1 MSIVLQGSTSGSI
14 TLQEPAVA
22 GTNTISLP
30 ASTGTVALTSE
41 LQQIGVGQTWQAV
54 TRVLGTTYT
63 NSTGKPIMIAVN
75 ITQVSVGTATLTI
88 GGVQVFSFS
97 PANIGESAVY
107 SAIIPNGATYV
118 LGGTATITS
127 VAELR

>member
-22 GTNTISLP
+22 GTNTLTLP
-30 ASTGTVALTSE
+30 AATGTVAITTDFKE
-41 LQQIGVGQTWQAV
+41 IGVGQTWQTV

-63 NSTGKPIMIAVN
+63 NSTDKPIMIAVT
-75 ITQVSVGTATLTI
+75 ITQVSGGNATFTV
-88 GGVQVFSFS
+88 GGVQIYNFV
-97 PANIGESAVY
+97 PDNISESAVY
-107 SAIIPNGATYV
+107 SAIIPSGSTYV